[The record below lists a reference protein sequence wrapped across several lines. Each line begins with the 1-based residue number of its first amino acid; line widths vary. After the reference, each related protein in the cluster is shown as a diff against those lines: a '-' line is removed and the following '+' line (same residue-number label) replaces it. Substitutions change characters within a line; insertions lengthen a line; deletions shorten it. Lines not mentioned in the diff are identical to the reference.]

1 LIPEAIESIIIAN
14 NLPNPKSEINNERL
28 KLIFMSIKSLCFL
41 FFVSY
46 AGSGCAQSQT
56 KYADSVQEKIKQ
68 VENNI
73 SGWVQ
78 IEGVK
83 SVWTLPERMKYYH
96 VNGLSIAVIHNYKLE
111 WAKGYGWADSAM
123 QIPVTTQTLFQAA
136 SISKSL
142 NAVGVLKLAQEN
154 KLDIHTDIND
164 YLKSWQLPASN
175 FTADKKV
182 TVYNLLNHTA
192 GLNVHG
198 FLGYE
203 KGDIIPS
210 IVQILNGEK
219 PANSEAIRSVA
230 IPGTKVEY
238 SGGGIEISQLIVMD
252 ITHEPYD
259 KYQWEEV
266 LKPLGMTH
274 SSYTQPPP
282 KNKIALLSTGYDTNG
297 KEING
302 NYHIY
307 PELAAAGLWTNPIDL
322 SKFIIETQLSYE
334 GKSNKVLSQTMT
346 KKMLTPFEGSD
357 AGLGVFIDHIGN
369 RTYFQHGGSNE
380 GFKSQYF
387 ASLTG
392 GDGVVVMVNSD
403 QDAILRDV
411 INSVAQAYNWKDFY
425 KPEKRKVIN
434 VPVDTLQQYVGNYS
448 FNQAA
453 ISVFKKDNNLFL
465 SLNGGSPMRLFFT
478 SNTDFFVM
486 EIQASSVKFEKNAT
500 GNNYDIVLKDRGNDV
515 RFVKK

>member
-1 LIPEAIESIIIAN
+1 
-14 NLPNPKSEINNERL
+14 
-28 KLIFMSIKSLCFL
+28 MSIKSLCFL
-41 FFVSY
+41 IFV
-46 AGSGCAQSQT
+46 GCTFSTYAQSQT
-56 KYADSVQEKIKQ
+56 KYADNVQEKIKQ

-73 SGWVQ
+73 AGWVQ

-96 VNGLSIAVIHNYKLE
+96 VHGLSIAVIHNYKLE

-123 QIPVTTQTLFQAA
+123 QIPVTIHTLFQAA

-142 NAVGVLKLAQEN
+142 NAVGVLKLAQEK
-154 KLDIHTDIND
+154 KLNIYNDINY
-164 YLKSWQLPASN
+164 YLKNWQLPGSK

-203 KGDIIPS
+203 KGDSIPS

-219 PANSEAIRSVA
+219 PANSEPVRSYA
-230 IPGTKVEY
+230 IPGPKVEY
-238 SGGGIEISQLIVMD
+238 SGGGVLISQLIVMD

-259 KYQWEEV
+259 KYQWNQV
-266 LKPLGMTH
+266 LKPLGMVN
-274 SSYTQPPP
+274 SFYTQPPP
-282 KNKIALLSTGYDTNG
+282 KNKTALLATGYDTNG

-302 NYHIY
+302 KYHIY
-307 PELAAAGLWTNPIDL
+307 PELAPAGLWTNPIDL

-346 KKMLTPFEGSD
+346 REMLTPFKGSD
-357 AGLGVFIDHIGN
+357 AGLGVFIDSIGN
-369 RTYFQHGGSNE
+369 RIYFQHGGSNE

-392 GDGVVVMVNSD
+392 GDGVVIMVNSD
-403 QDAILRDV
+403 QDGILRDV
-411 INSVAQAYNWKDFY
+411 INSVAQAYNWENFY
-425 KPEKRKVIN
+425 KPQKRKVIN
-434 VPVDTLQQYVGNYS
+434 VPDDTLQRYVGNYS
-448 FNQAA
+448 LNQIN
-453 ISVFKKDNNLFL
+453 ISVFKKGNNLFL
-465 SLNGGSPMRLFFT
+465 SRNGGAPMQLFFT
-478 SNTDFFVM
+478 SNTDFVLM
-486 EIQASSVKFEKNAT
+486 EIQASSVKFEKNKT
-500 GNNYDIVLKDRGNDV
+500 GSKYDIVLKAGDNDV
-515 RFVKK
+515 RFVRK

>member
-1 LIPEAIESIIIAN
+1 MPF
-14 NLPNPKSEINNERL
+14 K
-28 KLIFMSIKSLCFL
+28 FLCFL
-41 FFVSY
+41 LFIS
-46 AGSGCAQSQT
+46 CASSAYSQT
-56 KYADSVQEKIKQ
+56 PTKYSASVEEKIKQ

-83 SVWTLPERMKYYH
+83 SVWTLPERMKFYH
-96 VNGLSIAVIHNYKLE
+96 VNGLSIAVVHNYKLE
-111 WAKGYGWADSAM
+111 WAKGYGWADSAK

-142 NAVGVLKLAQEN
+142 NAMGVLKLAQEN
-154 KLDIHTDIND
+154 KLNIHEDINH
-164 YLKSWQLPASN
+164 YLKSWHLPESN

-182 TVYNLLNHTA
+182 TVYNLLNHSA

-203 KGDIIPS
+203 KGDSLPS

-219 PANSEAIRSVA
+219 PANSEAIKSQAV
-230 IPGTKVEY
+230 PGTKVEY

-259 KYQWEEV
+259 KYQWDEV
-266 LKPLGMTH
+266 LKPLGMTN
-274 SSYTQPPP
+274 SFYTQPPP
-282 KNKIALLSTGYDTNG
+282 KNKSTLLATGYNTNG
-297 KEING
+297 KELKG
-302 NYHIY
+302 KYHIY
-307 PELAAAGLWTNPIDL
+307 PELAAAGLWTSPTDL
-322 SKFIIETQLSYE
+322 SKFIIEAQLSYE

-346 KKMLTPFEGSD
+346 KEMLTPFKGSV
-357 AGLGVFIDHIGN
+357 AGLGVFVDSIGN

-403 QDAILRDV
+403 QDEILHDV

-425 KPEKRKVIN
+425 KPQKRKTVN
-434 VPVDTLQQYVGNYS
+434 VPDDTLQRYVGNYS
-448 FNQAA
+448 FNQIN
-453 ISVFKKDNNLFL
+453 ISVFKKGNNLFL
-465 SLNGGSPMRLFFT
+465 SQNGSAPMQLYFT
-478 SNTDFFVM
+478 SNTDFVLMQF
-486 EIQASSVKFEKNAT
+486 QANNIKFEKNKA
-500 GNNYDIVLKDRGNDV
+500 GNNYDIVLKDGNNDV

>member
-1 LIPEAIESIIIAN
+1 
-14 NLPNPKSEINNERL
+14 
-28 KLIFMSIKSLCFL
+28 MSIKSLCFL
-41 FFVSY
+41 IFV
-46 AGSGCAQSQT
+46 GCTFSTYAQSQT
-56 KYADSVQEKIKQ
+56 KYADNVQEKIKQ

-73 SGWVQ
+73 AGWVQ

-96 VNGLSIAVIHNYKLE
+96 VHGLSIAVIHNYKLE
-111 WAKGYGWADSAM
+111 WAKGYGWADSSM

-142 NAVGVLKLAQEN
+142 NAMGVLKLAQEK
-154 KLDIHTDIND
+154 KLNIHTDIND
-164 YLKSWQLPASN
+164 YLKSWQLPGSK

-203 KGDIIPS
+203 KGDSIPS

-219 PANSEAIRSVA
+219 PANSEPVRSYA

-238 SGGGIEISQLIVMD
+238 SGGGVLISQLIVMD

-259 KYQWEEV
+259 KYQWNQV
-266 LKPLGMTH
+266 LKPLGMVN
-274 SSYTQPPP
+274 SFYTQPPP
-282 KNKIALLSTGYDTNG
+282 KNKTALLATGYDTNG

-302 NYHIY
+302 KYHIY
-307 PELAAAGLWTNPIDL
+307 PELAPAGLWTNPIDL

-346 KKMLTPFEGSD
+346 REMLTPFKGSD
-357 AGLGVFIDHIGN
+357 AGLGVFIDSIGN
-369 RTYFQHGGSNE
+369 RIYFQHGGSNE

-392 GDGVVVMVNSD
+392 GDGVVIMVNSD
-403 QDAILRDV
+403 QDGILRDV
-411 INSVAQAYNWKDFY
+411 INSVAQAYNWENFY
-425 KPEKRKVIN
+425 KPQKRKVIN
-434 VPVDTLQQYVGNYS
+434 VPDDTLQRYVGNYS
-448 FNQAA
+448 LNQIN
-453 ISVFKKDNNLFL
+453 ISVFKKGNNLFL
-465 SLNGGSPMRLFFT
+465 SRNGGAPMQLFFT
-478 SNTDFFVM
+478 SNTDFVLM
-486 EIQASSVKFEKNAT
+486 EIQASSVKFEKNKT
-500 GNNYDIVLKDRGNDV
+500 GSKYDIVLKAGDNDV
-515 RFVKK
+515 RFVRK

>member
-1 LIPEAIESIIIAN
+1 MPV
-14 NLPNPKSEINNERL
+14 K
-28 KLIFMSIKSLCFL
+28 KLCFL
-41 FFVSY
+41 FFVGY
-46 AGSGCAQSQT
+46 ACSGCAQSQT
-56 KYADSVQEKIKQ
+56 KYSDSVQEKIKQ

-142 NAVGVLKLAQEN
+142 NAVGVLKLAQEKKIN
-154 KLDIHTDIND
+154 IHTDINS
-164 YLKSWQLPASN
+164 YLKSWQLPASK

-203 KGDIIPS
+203 KGDSIPS
-210 IVQILNGEK
+210 IAQILNGEK
-219 PANSEAIRSVA
+219 PANSEAVRSYAV
-230 IPGTKVEY
+230 PGTKVEY
-238 SGGGIEISQLIVMD
+238 SGGGVLISQLIVMD
-252 ITHEPYD
+252 ITREPYA
-259 KYQWEEV
+259 KYQWDEV

-274 SSYTQPPP
+274 SFYTQPPP
-282 KNKIALLSTGYDTNG
+282 KNKTALLATGYDTNG
-297 KEING
+297 KAIKG
-302 NYHIY
+302 KYHIY
-307 PELAAAGLWTNPIDL
+307 PELAPAGLWTNPIDL

-346 KKMLTPFEGSD
+346 KEILTPFKGSD
-357 AGLGVFIDHIGN
+357 AGLGVFIDSIGN
-369 RTYFQHGGSNE
+369 RAYFQHGGSNE

-425 KPEKRKVIN
+425 KPQKRKAIN
-434 VPVDTLQQYVGNYS
+434 VPDDTLQRYVGNYS
-448 FNQAA
+448 FNQIN
-453 ISVFKKDNNLFL
+453 ISVFKKGNNLFL
-465 SLNGGSPMRLFFT
+465 SRIGGAPMQLFFT
-478 SNTDFFVM
+478 SDTDFFVM
-486 EIQASSVKFEKNAT
+486 EIQASRVKFEKNKA
-500 GNNYDIVLKDRGNDV
+500 GNNYDIVLKDGDNDL
-515 RFVKK
+515 RFVRK

>member
-1 LIPEAIESIIIAN
+1 
-14 NLPNPKSEINNERL
+14 
-28 KLIFMSIKSLCFL
+28 MSIKSLCVL
-41 FFVSY
+41 IFVGY
-46 AGSGCAQSQT
+46 ACSTYAQSQT
-56 KYADSVQEKIKQ
+56 KYSDSVEEKIKQ

-83 SVWTLPERMKYYH
+83 SIWTLPERMKYYH

-142 NAVGVLKLAQEN
+142 NAVGVLKLAQEK
-154 KLDIHTDIND
+154 KLNIYNDINN
-164 YLKSWQLPASN
+164 YLKSWQLPESK

-198 FLGYE
+198 FLGYK
-203 KGDIIPS
+203 KGDSIPS

-219 PANSEAIRSVA
+219 PANSEAIRSYAV
-230 IPGTKVEY
+230 PGTKVEY
-238 SGGGIEISQLIVMD
+238 SGGGVLISQLIVMD

-259 KYQWEEV
+259 KYQWDEV

-274 SSYTQPPP
+274 SFYTQPPP
-282 KNKIALLSTGYDTNG
+282 KNKSALLATGYDTNG

-302 NYHIY
+302 KYHIY
-307 PELAAAGLWTNPIDL
+307 PELAPAGLWTNPVDL

-346 KKMLTPFEGSD
+346 KEMLTPFKGSD
-357 AGLGVFIDHIGN
+357 AGLGVFIDSIGN

-403 QDAILRDV
+403 QDGILRDV
-411 INSVAQAYNWKDFY
+411 INSIAHAYNWKDFY
-425 KPEKRKVIN
+425 KPQKRKAIN
-434 VPVDTLQQYVGNYS
+434 VPDDTLERYVGNYS
-448 FNQAA
+448 LNQIN
-453 ISVFKKDNNLFL
+453 ISVFKKGNNLFL
-465 SLNGGSPMRLFFT
+465 SRNGGAPMQLFFT
-478 SNTDFFVM
+478 SNTDFVLM
-486 EIQASSVKFEKNAT
+486 EIQANNIKFEKNKT
-500 GNNYDIVLKDRGNDV
+500 GDNYDIVLKAGDNDV